1 MFLPKHP
8 QHEGSDAVGFEG
20 GRNDDVVARVQ
31 LKATAHFTEVN
42 VDATLSTVR
51 GVAKMSGRKFGVRRV
66 SLQGQ
71 NTIQYTRQYNIQGN
85 TIYKTIK
92 LYCQVSIH

>member
-20 GRNDDVVARVQ
+20 GRDDDVVTRVQ
-31 LKATAHFTEVN
+31 LKATAHFAEVN
-42 VDATLSTVR
+42 VDATLPAVR
-51 GVAKMSGRKFGVRRV
+51 GVAEMSGRKFGVRHV

-71 NTIQYTRQYNIQGN
+71 NTMQYNIQ
-85 TIYKTIK
+85 Y
-92 LYCQVSIH
+92 SM

>member
-20 GRNDDVVARVQ
+20 GRDDDVVARVQ

-85 TIYKTIK
+85 TIYKAIQYTR
-92 LYCQVSIH
+92 Q